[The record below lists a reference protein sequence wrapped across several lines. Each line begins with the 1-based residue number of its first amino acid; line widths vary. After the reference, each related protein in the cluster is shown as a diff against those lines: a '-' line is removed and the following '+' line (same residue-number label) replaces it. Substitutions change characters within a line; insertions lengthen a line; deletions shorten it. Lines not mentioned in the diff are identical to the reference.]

1 LYSYERHID
10 EEDFVKLF
18 KELIIWKI
26 KRVTI
31 INQID
36 GVSCGLVAY
45 IFVILLSFRICLE
58 SYVGTNFNITNDMM
72 TNMRAKM
79 ASSILC
85 KELFFSKYYAENV
98 QHSLSDKIMGLWE
111 NIIKPKVD
119 DIERYLE
126 YCNDDGHDADNIQ
139 NSKRQKTNNEKLL
152 SSASVSASETIKI
165 NKVVYS
171 I

>member
-1 LYSYERHID
+1 MYSYERHID

-31 INQID
+31 INQVD
-36 GVSCGLVAY
+36 GCSCGLIAY

-85 KELFFSKYYAENV
+85 KELFFSKYYSENI
-98 QHSLSDKIMGLWE
+98 QHTLSDRIMGLWE
-111 NIIKPKVD
+111 NIIKPKVA
-119 DIERYLE
+119 DIERYLAH
-126 YCNDDGHDADNIQ
+126 CNDDGHDVDDKQ
-139 NSKRQKTNNEKLL
+139 NSKRQKKINKNLL
-152 SSASVSASETIKI
+152 SSASASASETSKI
-165 NKVVYS
+165 NTVVYS